1 MNQAVMVAVD
11 WKQLLPLI
19 GELAQMFLSNNINWA
34 RVVEIAIE
42 VFNMFTAAEE
52 VAGQAI
58 DWSSLIKYLLTLL
71 QQFMGTPDPAK

>member
-11 WKQLLPLI
+11 WKALLPLI
-19 GELAQMFLSNNINWA
+19 GELAQMFLSNNIDWK

-52 VAGQAI
+52 ISGQAV
-58 DWSSLIKYLLTLL
+58 DWSSLIKYLLALL
-71 QQFMGTPDPAK
+71 QQFMGNTNP